1 MFSRRY
7 SSNTGRGRARFSGN
21 EPHRHSD
28 RYRSQLV
35 QSIHSSRAIYEAIV
49 DNIRRENDILFA
61 LMPLVEHLNSTTPTA
76 SESGHDDLARSNIS
90 SQSVGTPA
98 GVQRASVQTNPF
110 QGLFMDITNMLVNG
124 AGSPEA
130 NRGLTN
136 EQISVAIQDSLYGNL
151 PQGVRESHTTCP
163 ITLDLFE
170 DSMEVGVIRA
180 CGHVFRRDAIVNW
193 LSTRHTCPTCR
204 RNLNEPVIRGS
215 RTLAPATGGD
225 ISGAATTSQPQS
237 SVSSTHPTVGLH
249 FINPT
254 VRQTQGPNQQVNLE
268 FDGIIGV
275 PNSVGDEG
283 AQQQH
288 IASVLEQ
295 MFNMPDI
302 TGSTSQAPSQSLW
315 SGNNTSMGAL
325 GEIARN
331 YESESEHGNDDSPE

>member
-180 CGHVFRRDAIVNW
+180 CGHVFRKDAIVNW

-204 RNLNEPVIRGS
+204 RNLNEPVILGS

-302 TGSTSQAPSQSLW
+302 TGSTLQRPEQPVW
-315 SGNNTSMGAL
+315 GTNNTSMGAL

-331 YESESEHGNDDSPE
+331 YESESEHEQDGSPE

>member
-1 MFSRRY
+1 
-7 SSNTGRGRARFSGN
+7 
-21 EPHRHSD
+21 
-28 RYRSQLV
+28 V

-61 LMPLVEHLNSTTPTA
+61 LMPLVEHLNSTTHTPTA
-76 SESGHDDLARSNIS
+76 SESVHDDLARSNAR

-98 GVQRASVQTNPF
+98 GVQRANVQTNPF

-204 RNLNEPVIRGS
+204 RNLNESVIRGS
-215 RTLAPATGGD
+215 RTQAPENSGN
-225 ISGAATTSQPQS
+225 ISNGQTANSEQP
-237 SVSSTHPTVGLH
+237 SVSSTHPVQGLH

-254 VRQTQGPNQQVNLE
+254 VRQTQAPNQQVSLL
-268 FDGIIGV
+268 FDGIVGV
-275 PNSVGDEG
+275 PNSVGDET

-288 IASVLEQ
+288 IVSVLEQ

-302 TGSTSQAPSQSLW
+302 TGRNSQAPSQSLW

-331 YESESEHGNDDSPE
+331 YESESEHEQDGSPE